1 MPMATSDII
10 KGLLAKDNCN
20 GIVIV
25 DTGSKFMFCA
35 LSVLDTDFNYC
46 LLINAESLCL
56 IY

>member
-35 LSVLDTDFNYC
+35 LSVLDTDLITVC
-46 LLINAESLCL
+46 L
-56 IY
+56 